1 MANLPAAH
9 SIGKASHE
17 STLNTKLAQLLRFL
31 GLTNAVAESRQLGS
45 LKQIDVEVS
54 HEMARVA
61 IEAEIANKN
70 GAFVDASTRQD
81 QARAK
86 ELHLDNVIALC
97 YPKGLREIDFNVN
110 TEVAW
115 SVLPATTLDDAAL
128 PSWTSG
134 TIWHLAGV
142 VRRCRREGQQTPDE
156 IAGELDV
163 ALSQSVEWL
172 SEEQRSDLARLV
184 GSDVSNSVK
193 FKAAKRAMLIV
204 VAACMFQARLESR
217 LPSKQ
222 PTLSAWTGEPF
233 HGSWPPQRLQE
244 CLGSK
249 DTELLTNLMAS
260 WRAIL
265 AVDYRPIFEAAYRT
279 LEAPSQNYSLV
290 KAVQWVAKSASR
302 ISQSAVGMR
311 HDLMGSI
318 FHRLIESARYDGSYY
333 TNTSSAILLAGLAI
347 RRDDLPKELKDYSI
361 IDPACGTGTLLMAA
375 AERIRDLR
383 PKTKARADATTLI
396 EEVLTGL
403 DVNMTACHM
412 AATTLG
418 LLSPSTTFNHM
429 NIRLMPLGVD
439 ENNNAKVGSLEL
451 LGVEP
456 GTPRLDLGI
465 DWASGSHID
474 TDEQE
479 EIAANSHQL
488 VIMNPPYT
496 RDSLRHDQF
505 SPKIERQ
512 LKVAERQLTHKR
524 AGHGS
529 SSGTMFVDLGEHLT
543 SLEDGSTLAFV
554 YPASGAAAP
563 SNRAARKLLA
573 EWFHLD
579 WIVASHD
586 LKRTR
591 FSESTQISEILVIA
605 RRQPSSKDK
614 PNTKFLI
621 LRNNPS
627 EPSYAA
633 SLVAALE
640 NDSLPAEIGTLEEWP
655 VALVQRG
662 IWRPLS
668 LTSAH
673 LVHIHRQIETQ
684 NLFRGV
690 CLGELAQIGPDG
702 RGVRGAFFK
711 GLVADKHGRRALW
724 HNDTRATQSL
734 AAKTDTYIHAK
745 PGKEPQSANLWRH
758 KSRLMIAVSPRL
770 NTARVNS
777 VRVEAPSLGSLW
789 VPVRFKSLSGESAE
803 DSERAL
809 CAFLNSTLGWISM
822 IAVAS
827 PKVLSRPAISLDALR
842 RVIVPSLNESTRTKL
857 AALYDKYADSPMQ
870 ALRHAADD
878 PTRAAL
884 DVDIASVLEL
894 DHELVANARRELA
907 NEPSVA

>member
-31 GLTNAVAESRQLGS
+31 GLTSAVAESRQLGS
-45 LKQIDVEVS
+45 PKQIDVEVS

-70 GAFVDASTRQD
+70 GAFVDASTRRD
-81 QARAK
+81 QARTK

-110 TEVAW
+110 TEVSW
-115 SVLPATTLDDAAL
+115 SVLPATTLDDAVL

-134 TIWHLAGV
+134 TIWYLAAV

-156 IAGELDV
+156 IAGELDIT
-163 ALSQSVEWL
+163 LSQSVEWL

-184 GSDVSNSVK
+184 GSDISNSVK

-222 PTLSAWTGEPF
+222 PILSAWTGEPF

-249 DTELLTNLMAS
+249 DTEMLTNLMDS

-290 KAVQWVAKSASR
+290 KAVQWVAKSALR

-347 RRDDLPKELKDYSI
+347 RRGDLPKELKDYSI

-383 PKTKARADATTLI
+383 PKNKAQVDATTLI

-418 LLSPSTTFNHM
+418 LLSPSTTFNNM

-439 ENNNAKVGSLEL
+439 ENGNAKVGSLEL

-465 DWASGSHID
+465 DWASGSHVD
-474 TDEQE
+474 TGEQE

-505 SPKIERQ
+505 SPEIERK
-512 LKVAERQLTHKR
+512 LKIAEKKLTDKR

-529 SSGTMFVDLGEHLT
+529 SSGTMFMDLGEHLT

-554 YPASGAAAP
+554 YPAAGAAAP
-563 SNRAARKLLA
+563 SNREARKLLA

-586 LKRTR
+586 LKRPC
-591 FSESTQISEILVIA
+591 FSESTAISEILVVA
-605 RRQPSSKDK
+605 RRRSHNADTPD
-614 PNTKFLI
+614 TKFLI

-627 EPSYAA
+627 EPSNAA

-640 NDSLPAEIGTLEEWP
+640 HNSLPDEIGTVEKWP
-655 VALVQRG
+655 TAQIYEG
-662 IWRPLS
+662 TWRPLS

-673 LVHIHRQIETQ
+673 LVHIYRQITNGE
-684 NLFRGV
+684 LFDSEV
-690 CLGELAQIGPDG
+690 LGELAKVGPAG
-702 RGVRGAFFK
+702 QAVRGLFVKNKFS
-711 GLVADKHGRRALW
+711 DQHGRRALW
-724 HNDTRATQSL
+724 HNDTKLTQSMVIE
-734 AAKTDTYIHAK
+734 TDTYIHAV
-745 PGKEPQSANLWRH
+745 PNKEPQAANLWRQ

-777 VRVEAPSLGSLW
+777 VRVEAPAVGSLW
-789 VPVRFKSLSGESAE
+789 VPVRFDRLNEQQADE
-803 DSERAL
+803 AERAV
-809 CAFLNSTLGWISM
+809 CAYLNSTLGWISLV
-822 IAVAS
+822 AVAS
-827 PKVLSRPAISLDALR
+827 SKVLSRPALSIDALKR
-842 RVIVPSLNESTRTKL
+842 IPVPNLNESTRTQL
-857 AALYDKYADSPMQ
+857 AIAYNKYAETPMQ
-870 ALRHAADD
+870 RLSFAAND
-878 PTRAAL
+878 PTRSELDNDMAA
-884 DVDIASVLEL
+884 ALEL
-894 DHELVANARRELA
+894 DIELIESTRRELA
-907 NEPSVA
+907 KEPSVA